1 MSDKKTVL
9 VGVGTS
15 DEREIGI
22 EFGVAIRAK
31 DGRVSK
37 CIQLEN
43 KEGFILQVE
52 NPKESGRAVPS
63 IRKGI
68 FDKSKAIGC
77 LLDFILIAL
86 VSFLVCSVIWKVF
99 FNDLFLF

>member
-1 MSDKKTVL
+1 MAKKFKVNPQ
-9 VGVGTS
+9 
-15 DEREIGI
+15 
-22 EFGVAIRAK
+22 K
-31 DGRVSK
+31 RVSK
-37 CIQLEN
+37 RLKQRER
-43 KEGFILQVE
+43 V
-52 NPKESGRAVPS
+52 RAVPSPAPS